1 MSKTSTLKKTNSI
14 SAHSKSE
21 NTHSFEGQ
29 EPSNSVIQA
38 ILNYSKAL
46 SVQASKN
53 IKHVELIL
61 N

>member
-21 NTHSFEGQ
+21 KTQPFEGQ
-29 EPSNSVIQA
+29 EPSNRVIQA

-46 SVQASKN
+46 SVHPSKN
-53 IKHVELIL
+53 IQHVELIL